1 MKRFVACVVLM
12 LLCFALT
19 ASAPEPVTTCLTC
32 VRTCTAQGNSTPAC
46 LLQCVNSGACTR
58 P

>member
-1 MKRFVACVVLM
+1 MKRLIIGVVLM
-12 LLCFALT
+12 LFCFAMP

-32 VRTCTAQGNSTPAC
+32 LHACTGQGNSTPAC
-46 LLQCVNSGACTR
+46 LLQCVTSGACIR